1 MKNFKV
7 KIDPQAI
14 TDIKCI
20 AEWYDQQQSLLGDRF
35 QVTIIKHI
43 NKLENAPYSFA
54 IRYNEIRCMSVTKF
68 PFMVHFYINEETR
81 YVEVLAVISTH
92 RNPKIWKERTGNHPF
107 K

>member
-14 TDIKCI
+14 ADINSI

-35 QVTIIKHI
+35 LNTIIKHI
-43 NKLENAPYSFA
+43 NKLENTPYSFA

-68 PFMVHFYINEETR
+68 PFMVHFIIDEKQR
-81 YVEVLAVISTH
+81 
-92 RNPKIWKERTGNHPF
+92 
-107 K
+107 